1 MTAVDETTMRE
12 EDLEEAVGLLTQ
24 LEVGTPPNLRP
35 QAMMHPAPPPWPELL
50 LTWWPSLCIPSCAS
64 KLTVML

>member
-1 MTAVDETTMRE
+1 MTAVDETTMKE

-24 LEVGTPPNLRP
+24 LEVGHTPKLRT
-35 QAMMHPAPPPWPELL
+35 QAMMHPVPPPWPELL
-50 LTWWPSLCIPSCAS
+50 LTWWASLCIPSCAS